1 MNNLLVRSCMAVS
14 DLWTRITA
22 AALTGGVAEARITE
36 EDIGVIREFFQE
48 LPDKVMTIGGRVIL
62 AVAFFFL
69 GNRLIKLLRKLV
81 KSSMR
86 KANADTGVIQFVD
99 SFLKFSFHVVLA
111 FMIAGSLG
119 VDAASIVALLGS
131 AGVAIGLAVQGGLSN
146 LVGGVMI
153 LMLKPFKVGDY
164 IIDCDGHEGTVDKIQ
179 IFYTTL
185 VTPDNK
191 TVMLPNGQLSNNC
204 LVNVTSSHM
213 RRLDVPVSIA
223 YSADLR
229 RAKAVLQRVLDEDE
243 KTLKDHD
250 RLVVVDQLG
259 DSGVNLIVR
268 CWFLT
273 DDYWPGKWRITEQ
286 CKLALDDNGIEIPFP
301 QVDVHMRS

>member
-1 MNNLLVRSCMAVS
+1 MSYLISLFFRSCTEALSVPVGMTS
-14 DLWTRITA
+14 GTA
-22 AALTGGVAEARITE
+22 EPRITE
-36 EDIGVIREFFQE
+36 EEISVIKEFLRE
-48 LPDKVMTIGGRVIL
+48 LPDKVLTIGVRVVL

-69 GNRLIKLLRKLV
+69 GNRLIKLLRRFV
-81 KSSMR
+81 KSSMK

-99 SFLKFSFHVVLA
+99 SFLKFSFHVILA
-111 FMIAGSLG
+111 FMIAGSVG

-131 AGVAIGLAVQGGLSN
+131 AGVAVGLAVQGGLSN

-164 IIDCDGHEGTVDKIQ
+164 IVDCDGHEGTVDKIQ

-191 TVMLPNGQLSNNC
+191 TVMLPNGNLSNNC

-223 YSADLR
+223 YSADLKK
-229 RAKAVLQRVLDEDE
+229 AKEVLQRLLAEDE
-243 KTLKDHD
+243 KTLKDRD
-250 RLVVVDQLG
+250 MMVVVDELG
-259 DSGVNLIVR
+259 DCGVKLIVR
-268 CWFLT
+268 CWFMT
-273 DDYWPGKWRITEQ
+273 EDYWPGKWRITER
-286 CKLALDDNGIEIPFP
+286 CKLVLDENGIEIPFP
-301 QVDVHMRS
+301 QVDVHMRG